1 MNYKLLNNII
11 NYIESNIQEDLD
23 YKKIASK
30 FGMNEFIMQRVF
42 SVIMGI
48 TLSDYVRE
56 RRLSKAYEEILN
68 TDKRIIDIAFDCG
81 YESSIA
87 FSRAFKKTFG
97 ISPSDIRKEQPQK
110 YNIYPKAIF
119 GEKSYSNEIIEYK
132 IDSFDKVELYGLQ
145 ISALTEE
152 DLDYKIQV
160 LYEDIKKSGLYEQF
174 NANQR
179 YGYTYFSNGV
189 YYYFVGSPEK
199 NEKLFKLVIP
209 KNDYV
214 VFEVGNLK
222 QKSINHVI
230 EFAEKVFNES
240 WFSSDLKIYPILE
253 KYVQNNCYVFLPIM

>member
-1 MNYKLLNNII
+1 MNYKLLNDII

-110 YNIYPKAIF
+110 YKIYPKAIV
-119 GEKSYSNEIIEYK
+119 GE
-132 IDSFDKVELYGLQ
+132 
-145 ISALTEE
+145 
-152 DLDYKIQV
+152 
-160 LYEDIKKSGLYEQF
+160 
-174 NANQR
+174 
-179 YGYTYFSNGV
+179 
-189 YYYFVGSPEK
+189 
-199 NEKLFKLVIP
+199 
-209 KNDYV
+209 
-214 VFEVGNLK
+214 
-222 QKSINHVI
+222 
-230 EFAEKVFNES
+230 
-240 WFSSDLKIYPILE
+240 
-253 KYVQNNCYVFLPIM
+253 